1 MTETNLLYPATP
13 ANVPAAITQPSA
25 AFKKEVSGV
34 MGSIVLFFVVYL
46 LLLILSVFLVIGC
59 VYAGFFIITH
69 IGHWIGILAGIGLI
83 GLGIMVFIFLVKFL
97 FAVNRFDR
105 THSVEITESEQPE
118 LFAFIRQLTI
128 DTQTAFPK
136 RIYLSPDVNACVFYD
151 SGFWSM
157 FLPIKKNLQIGLG
170 LVNAVNISEFK
181 AVMAHEFGHFSQRS
195 MKLGSFVY
203 NVNKVI
209 YNMLYENKGYSNFL
223 GGWAEISNVFA
234 LFANITVKIA
244 QGIQWILR
252 QVYKVINKNY
262 MSLSRQMEFHADAV
276 AASVSG
282 SNSLVTA
289 LRRVE
294 LANAGYSIAL
304 QKCDDLFKEKKVS
317 SNIYHNHK
325 TVLKHLANEFSLK
338 EEHGLPVVTDD
349 FLLTNNT
356 ARVNFKD
363 QWASHP
369 TNEDREKHLIEL
381 AIPAEIVTESAWK
394 LFRNNEQLQS
404 MLTKKVYEHL
414 TIDKET
420 EMIDNHVFETRL
432 EHDTVK
438 YNLPE
443 TYKGFYD
450 NRQIDILTDEEL
462 ATLTGTDENINFED
476 IFSTENA
483 SLTKKI
489 KSAAADIEVLKAIEQ
504 KNIDAK
510 TFDFDGIKYKAAEA
524 TAIAEQLENEVKQLQ
539 QELQHLD
546 KKAIGF
552 FFSKAKKKNDETFT
566 GQQAAY
572 KEYFELRRK
581 ADAYLEWMNKM
592 LGELGPIFS
601 GQTIPVEQINR
612 MISDHKSNGEAVF
625 KKKLQEWLTIGVYE
639 DDPEGKK
646 RIEKF
651 INSNYEYF
659 NGNSFFDTELAEL
672 NQICN
677 ESWVAVNDYL
687 FLKFKTILESQLK
700 LV

>member
-1 MTETNLLYPATP
+1 
-13 ANVPAAITQPSA
+13 
-25 AFKKEVSGV
+25 
-34 MGSIVLFFVVYL
+34 
-46 LLLILSVFLVIGC
+46 
-59 VYAGFFIITH
+59 
-69 IGHWIGILAGIGLI
+69 LAGIGLI

-105 THSVEITESEQPE
+105 THSVEIIESEQPE

-157 FLPIKKNLQIGLG
+157 FLSIKKNLQIGLG

-223 GGWAEISNVFA
+223 GGWAGISDVFA

-252 QVYKVINKNY
+252 QVYKLINKNY

-304 QKCDDLFKEKKVS
+304 QKCDDLFKEKKIS

-369 TNEDREKHLIEL
+369 TNEDREKHLLEL

-420 EMIDNHVFETRL
+420 ETIDNHVFETML

-443 TYKGFYD
+443 AYKGFYD
-450 NRQIDILTDEEL
+450 NRQIDVLTDEEL
-462 ATLTGTDENINFED
+462 ATLVGTDENINFDD
-476 IFSTENA
+476 IFSPESA

-489 KSAAADIEVLKAIEQ
+489 KSATADIEVLKAIEQ
-504 KNIDAK
+504 KNIVAK

-524 TAIAEQLENEVKQLQ
+524 TSIAEQLENEVKQLQ
-539 QELQHLD
+539 KDLQHLD

-552 FFSKAKKKNDETFT
+552 FISKAKKKCDETYP
-566 GQQAAY
+566 GLQAAY

-581 ADAYLEWMNKM
+581 ADAYLEGMNKM

-612 MISDHKSNGEAVF
+612 MISDHKSNGEPVF
-625 KKKLQEWLTIGVYE
+625 KKKLQDWLAIGVYE
-639 DDPEGKK
+639 SDIEVEK

-651 INSNYEYF
+651 INSNYGYF
-659 NGNSFFDTELAEL
+659 SGTSFFDTELSEL
-672 NQICN
+672 NQLCN
-677 ESWVAVNDYL
+677 ESWIAVNNYI
-687 FLKFKTILESQLK
+687 FLKFKSILEIQLK